1 MVAEVQ
7 ILKGLGKAVLDSSA
21 FDKSILVFVDQKYDY
36 ILKPISKK
44 FSDQFHGA
52 VKEGNRSE
60 VRQTDGALDLGNQ
73 GDKRGVNTL
82 KADIV
87 LLKSP
92 T

>member
-1 MVAEVQ
+1 VNQ
-7 ILKGLGKAVLDSSA
+7 R
-21 FDKSILVFVDQKYDY
+21 YDY
-36 ILKPISKK
+36 LLKPMGKK
-44 FSDQFHGA
+44 FGDQFHGA
-52 VKEGNRSE
+52 IGEGNRSE